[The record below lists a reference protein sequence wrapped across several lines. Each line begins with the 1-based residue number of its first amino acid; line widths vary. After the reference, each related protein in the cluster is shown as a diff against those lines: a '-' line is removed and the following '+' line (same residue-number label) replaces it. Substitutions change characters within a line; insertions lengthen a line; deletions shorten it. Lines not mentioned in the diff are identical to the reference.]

1 MIRHFSQK
9 PTLSPDSPSPVVQR
23 PLGGSHTHRET
34 ECPGHRVFQRPRGGG
49 HRPHRIRRIRRL
61 WATRGARDF
70 GNPCR
75 LQRRASMMPT
85 EYLARIAEAIAEARG
100 TRSALP
106 FEARLNV
113 SPSHS

>member
-1 MIRHFSQK
+1 
-9 PTLSPDSPSPVVQR
+9 
-23 PLGGSHTHRET
+23 
-34 ECPGHRVFQRPRGGG
+34 
-49 HRPHRIRRIRRL
+49 
-61 WATRGARDF
+61 
-70 GNPCR
+70 
-75 LQRRASMMPT
+75 MMPT